1 MAEKKG
7 GASATT
13 QKEDKRDQYIKA
25 RIYRVFDDPNNKLK
39 AVASANIGD
48 YAVHGIRLYQNDD
61 GEFFVSM
68 PANSY
73 RTASGETKY
82 EDIFHPVTKESREAL
97 NSAVHNAY
105 EQELA
110 QRQAS
115 TQGENEPAPAQVQKM

>member
-25 RIYRVFDDPNNKLK
+25 RIDRVFDDPNNKLK

-68 PANSY
+68 PA
-73 RTASGETKY
+73 ASGETKY